1 MGTVILNDLEYQ
13 VTKERIEGFERALAL
28 LNAPDNDLKKTN
40 PIMWQLNVDG
50 VQSLLDDFTSQMQEY
65 EALINRDESEP
76 IVFEI
81 DSLSQLPRVLI
92 QARIAAKISQKELA
106 ERLGIEESLLQ
117 RYEDREYESATMM
130 QLIEISEV
138 LGISIQPKTTIMVI
152 ASLKTT

>member
-1 MGTVILNDLEYQ
+1 MILNDLEYQ
-13 VTKERIEGFERALAL
+13 VTKERIEGFQRVLTR

-50 VQSLLDDFTSQMQEY
+50 VQSLLDDYTSQMQEY

-81 DSLSQLPRVLI
+81 DSLSQLPCVLI
-92 QARIAAKISQKELA
+92 QSRIAAKISQKELA

-117 RYEDREYESATMM
+117 RYEDREYESATLT
-130 QLIEISEV
+130 QLLEISDI
-138 LGISIQPKTTIMVI
+138 LGISIQPKTTIRVV
-152 ASLKTT
+152 APLKTA

>member
-1 MGTVILNDLEYQ
+1 VGTVILNDLEYQ
-13 VTKERIEGFERALAL
+13 VTKDRIEGFQRVLTR

-81 DSLSQLPRVLI
+81 DSLSQLPCVLI

-117 RYEDREYESATMM
+117 RYEDREYESATLT
-130 QLIEISEV
+130 QLLEISDI
-138 LGISIQPKTTIMVI
+138 LGISIQPKTTIRVV
-152 ASLKTT
+152 APLKTA

>member
-1 MGTVILNDLEYQ
+1 MILNDLEYQ

-92 QARIAAKISQKELA
+92 QARIAAKISQNELA

-117 RYEDREYESATMM
+117 RYEDREYESATLM

-138 LGISIQPKTTIMVI
+138 LGISIQPKTTIRVV
-152 ASLKTT
+152 APLKTA

>member
-1 MGTVILNDLEYQ
+1 MILDDLEYQ
-13 VTKERIEGFERALAL
+13 VTKERIEGFERALVL
-28 LNAPDNDLKKTN
+28 LNAPDNVLKKTN
-40 PIMWQLNVDG
+40 PIMWQINIDG

-92 QARIAAKISQKELA
+92 QARIAAKITQKQLG

-117 RYEDREYESATMM
+117 RYEDREYESATLM
-130 QLIEISEV
+130 QLLSISEV
-138 LGISIQPKTTIMVI
+138 LGISIQPKTTIRVV
-152 ASLKTT
+152 APLKTA

>member
-1 MGTVILNDLEYQ
+1 MILNDLEYQ

-28 LNAPDNDLKKTN
+28 LNASDNDLKKTN

-117 RYEDREYESATMM
+117 RYEDREYESATLM

-138 LGISIQPKTTIMVI
+138 LGISIQPKTTIMVV
-152 ASLKTT
+152 ASLKTA

>member
-1 MGTVILNDLEYQ
+1 MILNDLEYQ

-28 LNAPDNDLKKTN
+28 LNTPDNDLKKTN
-40 PIMWQLNVDG
+40 LIMWQLNVDG

-65 EALINRDESEP
+65 NALINRDESEP

-81 DSLSQLPRVLI
+81 DSLSQLARVLI

-117 RYEDREYESATMM
+117 RYEDREYESATLM
-130 QLIEISEV
+130 QLLQISEV
-138 LGISIQPKTTIMVI
+138 LGISIQPKTTIRVV
-152 ASLKTT
+152 APLKTA

>member
-1 MGTVILNDLEYQ
+1 MILNDLEYQ
-13 VTKERIEGFERALAL
+13 VTKERIEGFERVLAL

-81 DSLSQLPRVLI
+81 DALSELPRVLI
-92 QARIAAKISQKELA
+92 QARIAAKISQDELA
-106 ERLGIEESLLQ
+106 ERLGIEESMLQ
-117 RYEDREYESATMM
+117 RYEDREYESATLM

-138 LGISIQPKTTIMVI
+138 LGISIQPKTTIMVV
-152 ASLKTT
+152 APLKTA

>member
-1 MGTVILNDLEYQ
+1 MILNDLEYQ

-117 RYEDREYESATMM
+117 RYEDREYESATLM

-138 LGISIQPKTTIMVI
+138 LGISLQPKTTIRVVT
-152 ASLKTT
+152 SLKTA

>member
-1 MGTVILNDLEYQ
+1 MILNDLEYQ

-28 LNAPDNDLKKTN
+28 LNTPDNDLKKTN

-65 EALINRDESEP
+65 NALINRDESEP

-81 DSLSQLPRVLI
+81 DSLSQLARVLI

-117 RYEDREYESATMM
+117 RYEDREYESATLM
-130 QLIEISEV
+130 QLLQISEV
-138 LGISIQPKTTIMVI
+138 LGISIQPKTTIRVV
-152 ASLKTT
+152 APLKTA

>member
-1 MGTVILNDLEYQ
+1 MILNDLEYQ
-13 VTKERIEGFERALAL
+13 VTKDRIEGFQRVLTR

-81 DSLSQLPRVLI
+81 DSLSQLPCVLI

-117 RYEDREYESATMM
+117 RYEDREYESATLT
-130 QLIEISEV
+130 QLLEISDI
-138 LGISIQPKTTIMVI
+138 LGISIQPKTTIRVV
-152 ASLKTT
+152 APLKTA